1 MKLSDLLGK
10 LKSEET
16 RSVRIAWHCD
26 PAEGIDFILPE
37 ELLKPTTPV
46 ENGVA
51 LLQWAILRSAEEAEL
66 ALKNHKGYTVL
77 TDDFVALEPDF
88 YQVFDFPKEYE
99 GEFELDFT
107 GTVDQAAFRA
117 RVTALLPDG
126 DRVGEPTLFGPF
138 LKIGSKELY
147 RLDEAHYT
155 AFKALI
161 AHQEIAADSRSEFQ
175 NGNLVLALQNAKK
188 NGARLRLA
196 HFENIAVVDPSSI
209 GVIAQQHPSGDLL
222 LSPALEGI
230 DKVDLERRLGQL
242 NDTESTSLR
251 VKNQLIILRPE
262 AREAVAE
269 ILTSRRIPREQ
280 VGDFIKNP
288 TSYLTAA
295 MIDLD
300 TGFSLRVHGAERFE
314 LRYFGDTEAE
324 VQDWFDGA
332 ALAPI
337 PLSAFL
343 SSVTTEAALNDVI
356 ERIQHARR
364 TGADVVHVDDV
375 SVSLADEPD
384 PLTLCE
390 SRRESIDA
398 ELARPTTPP
407 GLPEGAGGDTAV
419 VAIDDNDEEALFA
432 GKYALPDFDPSTQRF
447 DSAGLARTP
456 YKHQVEGIQWL
467 LAHMDRALDYEAAGA
482 LLADDMG
489 LGKTFMTLVGIK
501 EWMSRAAGKGQKAK
515 PQLIVA
521 PVSLL
526 ANWQNE
532 VAVNFKRPPF
542 TDIVV
547 LQSGEQLKDFRLK
560 GMGSEVRQAVESNE
574 RLIDPAL
581 IKHNLKIGSG
591 YGDSRLDM
599 PGRLVLT
606 TYQTLRDY
614 QFSFA
619 RVDWGVVAFDEA
631 QNLKNPN
638 ALVTRAAKGLKSDFK
653 LLATGTPVENSLK
666 DIWCLMDTCTP
677 GLLGSWKQF
686 REQYIQPIL
695 ESKEEPAVKQRIGI
709 ALRQRVGN
717 FMLRRTKEQSLD
729 SLPTKTLFVGSTPT
743 ASEVFKE
750 QLCAKMPPAQRKAY
764 DEQVNLVRVN
774 KLNNNRSLALPA
786 LFALRNIS
794 IHPLLANSSA
804 GLGHGID
811 IEDSGKLAAIFTLLE
826 EIRTKKEK
834 CIVFVIS
841 KIAQTIV
848 AAGIQSR
855 LGFQVDIINGDTKAS
870 SKKTEHTR
878 QGIIDKFQ
886 SAPGFGV
893 IVMSP
898 IAAGV
903 GLNVTEANHVIHL
916 ERHWN
921 PAKEAQATDRVYRI
935 GQERPVSVYLP
946 IAKHPELVSFDERL
960 NSLLRNKIDLSDA
973 VVAQEVVSEGELLS
987 VL

>member
-10 LKSEET
+10 LKGEEIAPL
-16 RSVRIAWHCD
+16 RIAWHCD
-26 PAEGIDFILPE
+26 PAEGVDFILPV
-37 ELLKPTTPV
+37 ELLEQTTSV
-46 ENGVA
+46 ESGFA
-51 LLQWAILRSAEEAEL
+51 LLQLAILRSAEEEGL
-66 ALKNHKGYTVL
+66 ALKNHNSYTVL
-77 TDDFVALEPDF
+77 SEDFVSLEPDF
-88 YQVFDFPKEYE
+88 YQVFDFPKEYD

-107 GTVDQAAFRA
+107 GTIDQEAFRA
-117 RVTALLPDG
+117 RITALLPDG
-126 DRVGEPTLFGPF
+126 DRVGEPALFGPF

-147 RLDEAHYT
+147 RLDEPHYR

-161 AHQEIAADSRSEFQ
+161 AHRELAVGSHSEFH
-175 NGNLVLALQNAKK
+175 NGNLVLALQKAKRD
-188 NGARLRLA
+188 GARLRLA

-209 GVIAQQHPSGDLL
+209 GVIAQQHPSGDLI

-242 NDTESTSLR
+242 NDTDSASLR

-262 AREAVAE
+262 AREALAE
-269 ILTSRRIPREQ
+269 ILTNRRIPREQ
-280 VGDFIKNP
+280 VSDFVKTP
-288 TSYLTAA
+288 TSYLAAA

-324 VQDWFDGA
+324 VQNWFDGET
-332 ALAPI
+332 LAPI
-337 PLSAFL
+337 PLSLFL
-343 SSVTTEAALNDVI
+343 DGVNSEAALNDVI
-356 ERIQHARR
+356 ERIQHARKI
-364 TGADVVHVDDV
+364 GADVVHIDEL

-384 PLTLCE
+384 PLALCE
-390 SRRESIDA
+390 SHRENINA
-398 ELARPTTPP
+398 EFLRPTTPP
-407 GLPEGAGGDTAV
+407 GLPEGPGTDRAV

-432 GKYALPDFDPSTQRF
+432 GKYTLIDFDPSTQRF

-467 LAHMDRALDYEAAGA
+467 LAHMDRSLDYEAAGA

-489 LGKTFMTLVGIK
+489 LGKTFMTLVGIN
-501 EWMSRAAGKGQKAK
+501 EWMSRAAKTGQKAK

-532 VAVNFKRPPF
+532 VAVNFKRSPF

-547 LQSGEQLKDFRLK
+547 LQSGEQLKEFRLK
-560 GMGSEVRQAVESNE
+560 GAGSEVRQAVESNE

-581 IKHNLKIGSG
+581 IKHNLKVGSG

-695 ESKEEPAVKQRIGI
+695 ESKEDPAVKQHIGI

-729 SLPTKTLFVGSTPT
+729 SLPTKTLFVGSNPT
-743 ASEVFKE
+743 RSEVFKE
-750 QLCAKMPPAQRKAY
+750 QLCAKMPPVQQKAY
-764 DEQVNLVRVN
+764 DEQLNLVRVN

-794 IHPLLANSSA
+794 IHPLLASSSA
-804 GLGHGID
+804 GLAHGID
-811 IEDSGKLAAIFTLLE
+811 IEDSGKLAAVFTLLE
-826 EIRTKKEK
+826 EIRNKHEK

-855 LGFQVDIINGDTKAS
+855 FGFQVDIINGDTKAS
-870 SKKTEHTR
+870 SKKAEQTR

-935 GQERPVSVYLP
+935 GQKRPVNIYLP

-960 NSLLRNKIDLSDA
+960 NMLLHNKIDLSDA
-973 VVAQEVVSEGELLS
+973 VIAQEVVKEGELLS
-987 VL
+987 LL